1 MSAMPAS
8 KYISIEDYLAAEE
21 TALQKHE
28 YYKGEVFAM
37 AGAGIAHYRIVR
49 NTSTEIDSLLRD
61 KDCELFPSDLRVYI
75 EANSLFTYPDLT
87 IFCEPI
93 NLYNNRTD
101 TATNPVVIIEVLSKS
116 TQDYDRGSKFKLYRG
131 LPSLNEY
138 ILISSTEVLVEK
150 YTKQADN
157 KWQFTANNIREESF
171 AIDAIGLFIE
181 VNFLYRGVT
190 FEE

>member
-1 MSAMPAS
+1 MSAIPAS

-21 TALQKHE
+21 TALEKHE

-37 AGAGIAHYRIVR
+37 AGAGIAHNRIVR
-49 NTSTEIDSLLRD
+49 NATVTIGSYLED
-61 KDCELFPSDLRVYI
+61 KTCEVLPSDLRVYI

-87 IFCEPI
+87 IFCESI
-93 NLYNNRTD
+93 KMFKNRAD
-101 TATNPVVIIEVLSKS
+101 TANNPTVIIEVLSKS

-131 LPSLNEY
+131 LSSLKEY
-138 ILISSTEVLVEK
+138 ILIASTEVLVEK

-157 KWQFTANNIREESF
+157 KWQFTAYNIVEESF
-171 AIDAIGLFIE
+171 AIEAIGLSIE
-181 VNFLYRGVT
+181 VNSLYRGVT